1 MDAMITVEER
11 STDANGGGTS
21 HFVSELPEGPQRF
34 LSQVV
39 EHSLQSGRRTAKDFV
54 RHFPPA
60 AIMTGL
66 AAHPQL
72 RANILVPTTGTR
84 DKIALKKSADS
95 AGEDLQIALDE
106 GVTDEGQITSLFHPD
121 DRVRY
126 LDHKKLWIFLVEG
139 EFWKA
144 KGAKQADV
152 QTARAHL
159 AFMIDCARKNK
170 LLSDQ
175 DIVDGCTLDKI
186 VERLPKTELCKL
198 LTAALSDGRDG
209 KPFKDDRFL
218 DVTSAEV
225 LLEHVPLSHI
235 WDTVLVPKI
244 AIVQGYVAKP
254 NEPAPEP
261 ELPEPDSSQPT
272 AIADVAMPPEAERSG
287 AGEPS
292 PSRPRTPS
300 GSRDLRPP
308 PPPISASP
316 ASKSSPGE
324 ELPLPKAP
332 PPKGAKSR
340 GKRLGSVDLS
350 EFEDELDRL
359 LGEDEQEY

>member
-1 MDAMITVEER
+1 MDAMITVEEK
-11 STDANGGGTS
+11 STEANGSGTS

-60 AIMTGL
+60 AIMAGL
-66 AAHPQL
+66 TDHPQL

-84 DKIALKKSADS
+84 DKIAIKKSAES

-106 GVTDEGQITSLFHPD
+106 GVTDEGQIASLFLPD

-126 LDHKKLWIFLVEG
+126 LDHQKLWSFLVEG

-152 QTARAHL
+152 QTARMHL

-209 KPFKDDRFL
+209 RPFKDDRFL

-235 WDTVLVPKI
+235 WDMVLVPKI
-244 AIVQGYVAKP
+244 AVIQGYVNKP
-254 NEPAPEP
+254 QEAPPPPEP
-261 ELPEPDSSQPT
+261 DLPEPDSSQPT
-272 AIADVAMPPEAERSG
+272 AIADVSALADAPEG
-287 AGEPS
+287 S

-308 PPPISASP
+308 PPPISSGG
-316 ASKSSPGE
+316 KSSPGD
-324 ELPLPKAP
+324 ELPAPKAP
-332 PPKGAKSR
+332 PQKGAKTR

-359 LGEDEQEY
+359 LGEDDQDL